1 MRQNTPPPQSFENGR
16 GRAFDALGSNALKV
30 SREAAWRAVGA
41 QDIFANPAF
50 GRGPDEI
57 DFSEGLGYAVG
68 QPEPSSSP
76 F

>member
-16 GRAFDALGSNALKV
+16 GRAFEALGTNAPRT
-30 SREAAWRAVGA
+30 SREAAWRFVEA
-41 QDIFANPAF
+41 QKDFANPAY
-50 GRGPDEI
+50 GRGADEI

>member
-16 GRAFDALGSNALKV
+16 GRAFEALGTNALKA
-30 SREAAWRAVGA
+30 SREAAWRFVEA
-41 QDIFANPAF
+41 QKDFANPAY
-50 GRGPDEI
+50 GRGADEI
-57 DFSEGLGYAVG
+57 DFSEGLGSGFG